1 MKLVKLHIY
10 GFGKHENVEVDLNNG
25 INVFFGE
32 NEAGKTTIQQFILH
46 IFFGFPQR
54 NAQLLRYEPKSNA
67 SYGGKIQIIDDHGQ
81 PVTIERVKG
90 KASGDVTV
98 YYSDGSRGGEK
109 ELGSI
114 LHSYSR
120 ADFEAIFSF
129 SLLQLQGFEK
139 MTEEEL
145 TRTLLSSGTTGID
158 TLTIVENQ
166 FLKDMGELF
175 KPSGRKP
182 HINQKIE
189 ELRELETTYKHQLEE
204 VEKYEPS
211 IKRLNEL
218 ETIIEEL
225 NQQELEISK
234 QLQRYL
240 EWKQL
245 KPLKEKETKL
255 NHELELVKH
264 QLFPSGGIRRFEL
277 IKDKL
282 TQNHVD
288 MEQLKK
294 EVDSLTIQEANLTT
308 QQLEDL
314 LSFLNREAEWH
325 QLRSKR
331 IQIEEEQSKILQN
344 QMQQLALVGVDWE
357 KSLSHI
363 VQADV
368 SIQQED
374 KLVTIL
380 QTEKNLELELQ
391 QEIRLLQ
398 MKEQDLLQQQQRAT
412 ESKRVNKTSSNKT
425 AYRIMLCIIAAI
437 FLIGIVIGVTQ
448 SNWMVALTAIIIS
461 GIVYVGFSLMM
472 NSLKQPNDVQTYAE
486 LLKKEQE
493 SLQQAIST
501 LKQKVKEIERKK
513 LDVTQKVSVFLT
525 SYHINE
531 QLSPSLLPELFKRL
545 RMIQE
550 QQMQLDQMETKLY
563 EVRLQLQDLYEQAQI
578 KVHTKLVEDML
589 FHQLRESYLEEKK
602 KSENQEYKEKK
613 ITELQ
618 KRQQELSFQ
627 QQSFTEQIH
636 TLYNEANVET
646 ESDYYMAYSIYEQK
660 VELEKELHHIHL
672 QLAGKQVNLDEFEDV
687 FEDECK
693 GRLLH
698 LQQKRNVYND
708 EKANLS
714 YQTKKLLEDEEQS
727 EQLQLIEQKKAE
739 LHELVKK
746 WAAQKVVVESIKQM
760 MSQLKEER
768 LPEVLENAQ
777 YYFQLLTNKS
787 YEQLILSPEESFE
800 AVKTSGQRFK
810 IAELSQAT
818 KEQAYISL
826 RVALA
831 VSLQSKAPFPI
842 IMDDPF
848 VHFDR
853 VRLQQV
859 VQLMAELQ
867 KEHQLLYFTCHDNMQ
882 FVWEDS
888 LVIQVATLLPRKVGI
903 VK

>member
-1 MKLVKLHIY
+1 MKLIKLHIY
-10 GFGKHENVEVDLNNG
+10 GFGKHENVEIDLLNG

-32 NEAGKTTIQQFILH
+32 NEAGKTTIQQFIMH
-46 IFFGFPQR
+46 ILFGFPQK
-54 NAQLLRYEPKSNA
+54 NAQLLRYEPKS
-67 SYGGKIQIIDDHGQ
+67 SSTYGGKIQIIDDDGQ
-81 PVTIERVKG
+81 HVTIERVKG

-98 YYSDGSRGGEK
+98 YYPDGSRGGER
-109 ELGSI
+109 ELSSI

-158 TLTIVENQ
+158 TLAVVENQ
-166 FLKDMGELF
+166 FVKEMGELF
-175 KPSGRKP
+175 KPTGRKP
-182 HINQKIE
+182 LINQKIE

-204 VEKYEPS
+204 VQKYEPS
-211 IKRLNEL
+211 INRLMQL
-218 ETIIEEL
+218 EKNFADL
-225 NQQELEISK
+225 DQQEKETSK
-234 QLQRYL
+234 ELQRYL

-245 KPLKEKETKL
+245 KPLKEKELTLNQKL
-255 NHELELVKH
+255 EVVKQ
-264 QLFPSGGIRRFEL
+264 QLFPADGIRRFEL
-277 IKDKL
+277 IKDKINR
-282 TQNHVD
+282 NHID
-288 MEQLKK
+288 MVQLKK
-294 EVDSLTIQEANLTT
+294 ELESLTVHTDSLTSR
-308 QQLEDL
+308 QLEEL
-314 LSFLNREAEWH
+314 QSFLNREAEWH

-331 IQIEEEQSKILQN
+331 IQIEEEQSKTLQN
-344 QMQQLALVGVDWE
+344 QMQQLALVGIDWE

-391 QEIRLLQ
+391 QDKRLVQ
-398 MKEQDLLQQQQRAT
+398 MKEQDLLQLQERVS
-412 ESKRVNKTSSNKT
+412 ESKRVKKSSSSKKVKTMMIS
-425 AYRIMLCIIAAI
+425 IIAAI
-437 FLIGIVIGVTQ
+437 ILVGVIIGFIQ
-448 SNWMVALTAIIIS
+448 SNWMTTITAIIFS
-461 GIVYVGFSLMM
+461 GIVYGGFTLMM
-472 NSLKQPNDVQTYAE
+472 KSWEQSNDVQVYAD
-486 LLKKEQE
+486 LLKKERD
-493 SLQQAIST
+493 SLQQSIAMAKHKISE
-501 LKQKVKEIERKK
+501 LEHKKVDI
-513 LDVTQKVSVFLT
+513 TQQVHQFLT
-525 SYHINE
+525 NYHISE
-531 QLSPSLLPELFKRL
+531 ELSPSLLPELFKRL

-550 QQMQLDQMETKLY
+550 QQIQLDQMETKLY
-563 EVRLQLQDLYEQAQI
+563 EVRIRLQELNKLAQE
-578 KVHTKLVEDML
+578 KVHINLLEDML
-589 FHQLRESYLEEKK
+589 FHQLREFYLEEKK
-602 KSENQEYKEKK
+602 KSEEQQYRETKVS
-613 ITELQ
+613 ELQ
-618 KRQQELSFQ
+618 KRLEELTLLRKSF
-627 QQSFTEQIH
+627 SEQIH
-636 TLYNEANVET
+636 LLYREADVET
-646 ESDYYMAYSIYEQK
+646 ESDYYNAQAIYEQK
-660 VELEKELHHIHL
+660 VELEKDLHHIHM
-672 QLAGKQVNLDEFEDV
+672 QLEGKQLRVDEFEDI

-693 GRLLH
+693 EKILH
-698 LQQKRNVYND
+698 FQQQRHVYND
-708 EKANLS
+708 EKASLS

-727 EQLQLIEQKKAE
+727 EQLQLLEQKKAE

-746 WAAQKVVVESIKQM
+746 WAAHKVVVESIKQM
-760 MSQLKEER
+760 MRQLKEER
-768 LPEVLENAQ
+768 LPEVLMNAQ
-777 YYFQLLTNKS
+777 HYFQLLTNKS
-787 YEQLILSPEESFE
+787 YEQLILSPEGIFE

-867 KEHQLLYFTCHDNMQ
+867 KEHQLLYFTCHENMRY
-882 FVWEDS
+882 VWEDAS
-888 LVIQVATLLPRKVGI
+888 VVQVATLLSREAGI

>member
-1 MKLVKLHIY
+1 MKIVKLHIY
-10 GFGKHENVEVDLNNG
+10 GFGKHENVEIDLNNG

-67 SYGGKIQIIDDHGQ
+67 SYGGKIQIIDDYGQ
-81 PVTIERVKG
+81 TVIIERVKG

-189 ELRELETTYKHQLEE
+189 ELRELETAYKHQLEE

-211 IKRLNEL
+211 IKRLNVL

-255 NHELELVKH
+255 NHELEIVKH
-264 QLFPSGGIRRFEL
+264 QLFPSDGIRRFEL

-282 TQNHVD
+282 TQNHID

-294 EVDSLTIQEANLTT
+294 ELDSLTIPEANLTT
-308 QQLEDL
+308 QQLEEL

-331 IQIEEEQSKILQN
+331 IQIEEEQSKTLQN

-391 QEIRLLQ
+391 QEKRLLQ

-412 ESKRVNKTSSNKT
+412 ESKKVNKTSSNKT
-425 AYRIMLCIIAAI
+425 ANRIMLCIIAAI
-437 FLIGIVIGVTQ
+437 FLIGVVIGVTQ
-448 SNWMVALTAIIIS
+448 SNWLVALTAIIIS
-461 GIVYVGFSLMM
+461 VIVYVGFSLMM

-501 LKQKVKEIERKK
+501 LKQKVEEIERKK
-513 LDVTQKVSVFLT
+513 LNVTQKVSVFLT
-525 SYHINE
+525 SYHINK

-563 EVRLQLQDLYEQAQI
+563 EVRLQLQDLYEQAQK
-578 KVHTKLVEDML
+578 KVNTKLVEDML

-602 KSENQEYKEKK
+602 KSEDQQYKEKK
-613 ITELQ
+613 KTELQ

-636 TLYNEANVET
+636 TLYNEANVKT

-660 VELEKELHHIHL
+660 VELEKGLHHIHL
-672 QLAGKQVNLDEFEDV
+672 QLAGKQINLDEFEDV

-693 GRLLH
+693 ERLLD

-708 EKANLS
+708 EKATLS

-727 EQLQLIEQKKAE
+727 EQLQIIEQKKAE

-760 MSQLKEER
+760 MRQLKEER

-882 FVWEDS
+882 FVWEDA

>member
-1 MKLVKLHIY
+1 MKLLKLHIY
-10 GFGKHENVEVDLNNG
+10 GFGKHENIEIDLNNG

-46 IFFGFPQR
+46 ILFGFPQR
-54 NAQLLRYEPKSNA
+54 NSQLLRYEPKS
-67 SYGGKIQIIDDHGQ
+67 STTYGGKIQIIDEEGQ

-90 KASGDVTV
+90 KASGEVTL
-98 YYSDGSRGGEK
+98 YYPDGSRGGER
-109 ELGSI
+109 ELASI
-114 LHSYSR
+114 LYSYSR

-158 TLTIVENQ
+158 TIAAVENK
-166 FLKDMGELF
+166 FIKEMGELF
-175 KPSGRKP
+175 KPTGRKP
-182 HINQKIE
+182 LINQKIE

-218 ETIIEEL
+218 ETIVEEL
-225 NQQELEISK
+225 DQQEREISK
-234 QLQRYL
+234 QLQLYL

-255 NHELELVKH
+255 NQELDIVKH
-264 QLFPSGGIRRFEL
+264 QLFPADGIRRFEL

-282 TQNHVD
+282 NRNHIE

-294 EVDSLTIQEANLTT
+294 ELDSLTIHATSLTA
-308 QQLEDL
+308 QQMEELQ
-314 LSFLNREAEWH
+314 SFLNQEAKWH

-331 IQIEEEQSKILQN
+331 IQIEEDQSKTLQL
-344 QMQQLALVGVDWE
+344 QMQQLALVGIDWE

-374 KLVTIL
+374 KLVSIL

-391 QEIRLLQ
+391 QEKRLLQ
-398 MKEQDLLQQQQRAT
+398 MKEQDLLGHQQRAT
-412 ESKRVNKTSSNKT
+412 ESKRVNKNTSNNKSN
-425 AYRIMLCIIAAI
+425 RIMFGIIAASV
-437 FLIGIVIGVTQ
+437 LIGVIVGVTQ
-448 SNWMVALTAIIIS
+448 SNWMVALIAIIIS
-461 GIVYVGFSLMM
+461 GIVYAGFTLMT
-472 NSLKQPNDVQTYAE
+472 NTWKQSNDVQAYAE

-493 SLQQAIST
+493 SLQKAIFM
-501 LKQKVKEIERKK
+501 LKQVISELENKK
-513 LDVTQKVSVFLT
+513 TDISKQVNQFLT

-531 QLSPSLLPELFKRL
+531 QLSPSLLPELFKCL
-545 RMIQE
+545 RRIQD
-550 QQMQLDQMETKLY
+550 QQIQLDQMETKLH
-563 EVRLQLQDLYEQAQI
+563 EIRMQLQDLNKQAQE
-578 KVHTKLVEDML
+578 KVHVVLIEDML
-589 FHQLRESYLEEKK
+589 FHQLREFYLEEKK
-602 KSENQEYKEKK
+602 KSEDQHYKESKISEHKK
-613 ITELQ
+613 KL
-618 KRQQELSFQ
+618 QELSLLQ
-627 QQSFTEQIH
+627 HSFNEQIEI
-636 TLYNEANVET
+636 LYREANVDM
-646 ESDYYMAYSIYEQK
+646 ESDYYTAHSIYEQK
-660 VELEKELHHIHL
+660 VELEKELHHIHM
-672 QLAGKQVNLDEFEDV
+672 QLEGKQINLDDYNDV
-687 FEDECK
+687 FEDKCK
-693 GRLLH
+693 EKLLH
-698 LQQKRNVYND
+698 LQQQRHIYND
-708 EKANLS
+708 EKATLS

-727 EQLQLIEQKKAE
+727 EQLQQFEQKKAE
-739 LHELVKK
+739 LHELVRK
-746 WAAQKVVVESIKQM
+746 WAAQKVVVESIKQIM
-760 MSQLKEER
+760 RQLKEER

-777 YYFQLLTNKS
+777 HYFQLLTNKS
-787 YEQLILSPEESFE
+787 YEQLILSPEGSFE
-800 AVKTSGQRFK
+800 AVKSSGQRFK

-826 RVALA
+826 RIALA

-867 KEHQLLYFTCHDNMQ
+867 KEHQLLYFTCHEQMRY
-882 FVWEDS
+882 VWQDAS
-888 LVIQVATLLPRKVGI
+888 VVQVATLLSREVGI
-903 VK
+903 VR